1 MLTDS
6 EFIKI
11 ATRGDEVAARAAL
24 SANPALARCLGSDG
38 TPVALLTLY
47 QGRKALAEEL
57 GEAKRE
63 TITIFEAAA
72 LGRVRDVAVL
82 LHLHRDRAHEV
93 SPDGFTALHLAAF
106 FGHHYCAKLL
116 LEERADPSAVSQNA
130 LKVTP
135 LHSAIADK
143 EEPVVE
149 ALVATLLNA
158 GANPNAAPNDGYT
171 PLMGA
176 QQRGL
181 TRVERLL
188 RAKGAV

>member
-1 MLTDS
+1 MTES
-6 EFIKI
+6 EFL
-11 ATRGDEVAARAAL
+11 AVAVQGDEATARVALA
-24 SANPALARCLGSDG
+24 ANPALASTLGPDG
-38 TPVALLTLY
+38 TPVALLALY
-47 QGRKALAEEL
+47 RGRKALAEEL

-72 LGRVRDVAVL
+72 LGRARDVAVL
-82 LHLHRDRAHEV
+82 LHLHRDRAREV

-106 FGHHYCAKLL
+106 FGHYYCAKLL
-116 LEERADPSAVSQNA
+116 LEERADPNTVSQNA
-130 LKVTP
+130 QKVTP

-143 EEPVVE
+143 EESVVE

-181 TRVERLL
+181 ARVERLL
-188 RAKGAV
+188 QAKGAL

>member
-1 MLTDS
+1 MTES
-6 EFIKI
+6 EFLTV
-11 ATRGDEVAARAAL
+11 AVQGDEAVARAAL
-24 SANPALARCLGSDG
+24 SANLALASAMGADG

-47 QGRKALAEEL
+47 RGRKALAEEL

-72 LGRVRDVAVL
+72 LGRARDVAVL
-82 LHLHRDRAHEV
+82 LHLHRDRAREV

-116 LEERADPSAVSQNA
+116 LEERADPNVVSQNA

-143 EEPVVE
+143 EESVVE

-188 RAKGAV
+188 RAKGAR